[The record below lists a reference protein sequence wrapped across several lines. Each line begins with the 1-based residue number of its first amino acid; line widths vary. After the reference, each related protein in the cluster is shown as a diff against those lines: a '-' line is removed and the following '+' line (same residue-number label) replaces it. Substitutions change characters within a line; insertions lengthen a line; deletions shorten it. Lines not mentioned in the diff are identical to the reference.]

1 MRGKKAKALRRERSA
16 QLLAAVEEV
25 KTEEGGDKR
34 IIIIEGTKFDDVI
47 EVPVTTP
54 DEELEVARRY
64 WANVHPG
71 DVVINL
77 IRMVHKSE
85 G

>member
-1 MRGKKAKALRRERSA
+1 MRGARAKALRRERSE
-16 QLLAAVEEV
+16 QLLAVSDQE

-34 IIIIEGTKFDDVI
+34 VIIIEGTHFDDVI
-47 EVPVTTP
+47 EVPVTNP
-54 DEELEVARRY
+54 DEELEVARRH
-64 WANVHPG
+64 WAHVHPG
-71 DVVINL
+71 DEVRNL